1 MPPFLNMNVNVWT
14 RRPASSLSFLVP
26 ACGPVLT
33 RLYPF
38 LIRLSFPFSIFLC
51 LTKHFHLQ
59 IMEDYAKG
67 GCKNGYLRH
76 MDSSILGHDGV
87 PTPGIPRDQS
97 LEDELLHVLDTFF
110 QKKATVSLESR

>member
-1 MPPFLNMNVNVWT
+1 MDSQACILPFLPCPCLWT
-14 RRPASSLSFLVP
+14 SSHSPVSLSYPPILP
-26 ACGPVLT
+26 I
-33 RLYPF
+33 LYIP
-38 LIRLSFPFSIFLC
+38 L